1 MKQSILNY
9 RPEIDGLRCLA
20 VLSVIFYHGEITIF
34 GESFFKGGFLGVDI
48 FFVISGYLIT
58 SIIINDTKNN
68 NFSIFNFYKRRFRR
82 IFPAL
87 ISILLV
93 NILIGYFI
101 LLPDQFIEL
110 AKSFISSIFFISNYF
125 FYYIGQEYSA
135 TNSFLIPFIHTWS
148 LGVEEQFY
156 IIYPIIFVIFYRL
169 IDFKKII
176 IILFLVSLLFS
187 HLFFQENPSLNF
199 YIIISRIWELML
211 GAILSVYNLSFFKRN
226 NFLINLFFI
235 VGFFLLLFSL
245 LFGSHR
251 IPHPTFFT
259 LVPAIGTFL
268 VIATSE
274 KVGTIGNSLLSSKIF
289 IFIGKISFS
298 LYLWHYPIFAYA
310 KIIEVFNVSIFGNF
324 LIYSLVFLLSIFT
337 YKYIEQPFRKEK
349 IFNIKKTF
357 TIFSSLS
364 IMMILFSFYI
374 LNKNGLPDRFPK
386 VIVDHFQNPHPY
398 HLVTV
403 NNRYCH
409 NFSCVFNNNYDKE
422 IFLLGDS
429 NIATLQKPILNYSI
443 KKDYKFTTLT
453 HDGCSYVKDF
463 EKISKI
469 TNQISGCL
477 TKDYLI
483 KRNLMLSNKNS
494 IVVLGQRMPLYLSGI
509 YFNNQEGGVED
520 GEWPNYLVEIKNG
533 KRTGLTNKKKFK
545 KNFVSSI
552 NEILNNGNKVVLVYP
567 IPEVGWNPIRVLL
580 NKGLFNKNV
589 INQMLEENY
598 ISTSYDVFVE
608 RTKETYQLY
617 DSIKHENLIR
627 VYPEKLFC
635 NTIKKDRCIVNKSK
649 KIFYYDDDHL
659 SLEGSRKL
667 FELIINKIEK

>member
-211 GAILSVYNLSFFKRN
+211 GAILSVYNLSFFKA
-226 NFLINLFFI
+226 LISRSITSFAMDLIFFFI
-235 VGFFLLLFSL
+235 KSL
-245 LFGSHR
+245 L
-251 IPHPTFFT
+251 
-259 LVPAIGTFL
+259 
-268 VIATSE
+268 
-274 KVGTIGNSLLSSKIF
+274 
-289 IFIGKISFS
+289 
-298 LYLWHYPIFAYA
+298 
-310 KIIEVFNVSIFGNF
+310 
-324 LIYSLVFLLSIFT
+324 
-337 YKYIEQPFRKEK
+337 
-349 IFNIKKTF
+349 
-357 TIFSSLS
+357 
-364 IMMILFSFYI
+364 
-374 LNKNGLPDRFPK
+374 
-386 VIVDHFQNPHPY
+386 
-398 HLVTV
+398 
-403 NNRYCH
+403 
-409 NFSCVFNNNYDKE
+409 
-422 IFLLGDS
+422 
-429 NIATLQKPILNYSI
+429 
-443 KKDYKFTTLT
+443 
-453 HDGCSYVKDF
+453 
-463 EKISKI
+463 
-469 TNQISGCL
+469 
-477 TKDYLI
+477 
-483 KRNLMLSNKNS
+483 
-494 IVVLGQRMPLYLSGI
+494 
-509 YFNNQEGGVED
+509 
-520 GEWPNYLVEIKNG
+520 
-533 KRTGLTNKKKFK
+533 
-545 KNFVSSI
+545 
-552 NEILNNGNKVVLVYP
+552 
-567 IPEVGWNPIRVLL
+567 
-580 NKGLFNKNV
+580 
-589 INQMLEENY
+589 
-598 ISTSYDVFVE
+598 
-608 RTKETYQLY
+608 
-617 DSIKHENLIR
+617 
-627 VYPEKLFC
+627 
-635 NTIKKDRCIVNKSK
+635 
-649 KIFYYDDDHL
+649 
-659 SLEGSRKL
+659 
-667 FELIINKIEK
+667 